1 MLRPQT
7 TSLRRAITDEY
18 GIWSSVEDRCF
29 GIEDR
34 CEVILLALTGVGEFC
49 GIDLHSSGIQQR
61 EERSGTTLGECALCL
76 MCQQLQRVDSDE
88 GDAIAEAEALG
99 KRSPDAQSRV
109 ATRACTHGD
118 S

>member
-1 MLRPQT
+1 
-7 TSLRRAITDEY
+7 
-18 GIWSSVEDRCF
+18 
-29 GIEDR
+29 
-34 CEVILLALTGVGEFC
+34 
-49 GIDLHSSGIQQR
+49 
-61 EERSGTTLGECALCL
+61 

-118 S
+118 SREGSSFVTAKYLEQLVDHGGKSCGVPPFGRLSFA